1 MPGRTAN
8 SFGTQEG
15 RSGRKRLFVIGS
27 SHDPAKAPV
36 NHSASKRCRV
46 GNRGCRDFWSE
57 IGSTALLNS
66 FLLLAEAV
74 LYFGVMVTL
83 FRFRNRIG
91 LGVFVCALGVM
102 HFLETYLASVFYVAL
117 PFGMVSPGS
126 AVLFSGKLVMLLLLY
141 VKEDAAT
148 VRQPIYGLLLG
159 NALMIGLVLILRLH
173 AISPLPDGKL
183 PDIGFIDQMGWLM
196 VWGTTLLFIDA
207 ILIILLYERLGRY
220 LRKALFTRILVSV
233 ACVLTFDQAGF
244 FTALHFFAGA
254 PIAVFFGGWIAKMGA
269 AVAYSV
275 MLVAYLRWFEA
286 RQIPAP
292 RGLSDI
298 FDTLTYRERY
308 EALVE
313 HVGRD
318 GLTGLLHR
326 GRFDSDGEAAVAASL
341 RKAEP
346 LSLLI
351 IDVDHFK
358 SINDRFGHSEGDK
371 VLKSM
376 ATLLGEVVSPG
387 DQAFRI
393 GGDEFAILC
402 SRPHSVAK
410 LLGETIRQAVKASA
424 STSRFDITI
433 SAGISTVSETT
444 LCLADLFA
452 LADQRLYKAKST
464 GRDRVVGE
472 PGSNEADSRTAWTRP
487 GRGLDA

>member
-1 MPGRTAN
+1 MESLT
-8 SFGTQEG
+8 
-15 RSGRKRLFVIGS
+15 I
-27 SHDPAKAPV
+27 
-36 NHSASKRCRV
+36 
-46 GNRGCRDFWSE
+46 RDFEKE

-74 LYFGVMVTL
+74 VYFSVMVTL
-83 FRFRNRIG
+83 FRFRRRIG

-141 VKEDAAT
+141 MKEDAAT

-159 NALMIGLVLILRLH
+159 NALMIGLVLLLRLH
-173 AISPLPDGKL
+173 TIAALPDGRL

-196 VWGTTLLFIDA
+196 VWGTTLLFVDA
-207 ILIILLYERLGRY
+207 ILIILLYEKLGRY
-220 LRKALFTRILVSV
+220 LRKAPFARILISV

-244 FTALHFFAGA
+244 FTALHFVAGA
-254 PIAVFFGGWIAKMGA
+254 PMAVFFGGWFAKMAA
-269 AVAYSV
+269 AVTFST
-275 MLVAYLRWFEA
+275 MLVAYLKWFEE
-286 RQIPAP
+286 RQVTAP
-292 RGLSDI
+292 RGLTDI

-326 GRFDSDGEAAVAASL
+326 GRFDADGEAAVQTSL
-341 RKAEP
+341 RTARP

-358 SINDRFGHSEGDK
+358 SINDRFGHAEGDK
-371 VLKSM
+371 VLK
-376 ATLLGEVVSPG
+376 AVAALLGEAASAE
-387 DQAFRI
+387 DQVFRI
-393 GGDEFAILC
+393 GGEEFAILS
-402 SRPHSVAK
+402 SRPHSVAR
-410 LLGETIRQAVKASA
+410 LFGESIRHAVKGSA
-424 STSRFDITI
+424 ATSRFELTV
-433 SAGISTVSETT
+433 SAGVSSVSETT
-444 LCLADLFA
+444 RCLADLFA

-472 PGSNEADSRTAWTRP
+472 PGGHEADTAAAWTKS
-487 GRGLDA
+487 AQI

>member
-1 MPGRTAN
+1 M
-8 SFGTQEG
+8 
-15 RSGRKRLFVIGS
+15 
-27 SHDPAKAPV
+27 
-36 NHSASKRCRV
+36 
-46 GNRGCRDFWSE
+46 
-57 IGSTALLNS
+57 LNS
-66 FLLLAEAV
+66 FLLFAEAV
-74 LYFGVMVTL
+74 LYFGIMVTL
-83 FRFRNRIG
+83 FRFRGRIG

-141 VKEDAAT
+141 IKEDAAT

-173 AISPLPDGKL
+173 DIAPLPDGKL
-183 PDIGFIDQMGWLM
+183 PDIGFIDEMGWLM
-196 VWGTTLLFIDA
+196 VWGTTLLFVDA
-207 ILIILLYERLGRY
+207 ILIILLYEKLGKY

-244 FTALHFFAGA
+244 FTALHFVTGA
-254 PIAVFFGGWIAKMGA
+254 PVAVFFGGWFAKIAA
-269 AVAYSV
+269 ALVYST
-275 MLVAYLRWFEA
+275 MLVAYIRWFEA
-286 RQIPAP
+286 RQVPAP

-326 GRFDSDGEAAVAASL
+326 GRFDSDGEAAVATSL
-341 RKAEP
+341 QTARP

-358 SINDRFGHSEGDK
+358 SINDRFGHAEGDR
-371 VLKSM
+371 VLK
-376 ATLLGEVVSPG
+376 ALAILLGELVG
-387 DQAFRI
+387 TDDQLFRI
-393 GGDEFAILC
+393 GGEEFAILGW
-402 SRPHSVAK
+402 RPQPLAR
-410 LLGETIRQAVKASA
+410 LLGETVRQAVKTSA
-424 STSRFDITI
+424 STSRFDVTV

-444 LCLADLFA
+444 RCLADLFA

-472 PGSNEADSRTAWTRP
+472 PGGNEADGRNTWTRP
-487 GRGLDA
+487 ERSAGA

>member
-1 MPGRTAN
+1 VESLARRD
-8 SFGTQEG
+8 FGTG
-15 RSGRKRLFVIGS
+15 
-27 SHDPAKAPV
+27 
-36 NHSASKRCRV
+36 
-46 GNRGCRDFWSE
+46 

-66 FLLLAEAV
+66 FLLLAEAL

-83 FRFRNRIG
+83 FRFRSRIG

-117 PFGMVSPGS
+117 PFGLVSPGS

-141 VKEDAAT
+141 IKEDAAT

-159 NALMIGLVLILRLH
+159 NGLMIGLVLLLRLH
-173 AISPLPDGKL
+173 AIATLPDGRV
-183 PDIGFIDQMGWLM
+183 PDIGFIDEMGWLM
-196 VWGTTLLFIDA
+196 VWGTTLLVVDA
-207 ILIILLYERLGRY
+207 ILIILLYEKLGRY
-220 LRKALFTRILVSV
+220 MRKSPFARVLVSV

-244 FTALHFFAGA
+244 FAALHIFADA
-254 PIAVFFGGWIAKMGA
+254 PFTVFFGGWFAKMIA
-269 AVAYSV
+269 ALIFST

-286 RQIPAP
+286 RQIVVP

-308 EALVE
+308 EALVK

-326 GRFDSDGEAAVAASL
+326 GSFETDGEAAVTASL
-341 RKAEP
+341 RTTKP

-358 SINDRFGHSEGDK
+358 SINDRFGHAEGDK
-371 VLKSM
+371 VLKSI
-376 ATLLGEVVSPG
+376 AAVLTEAIGED

-393 GGDEFAILC
+393 GGEEFAVLC
-402 SRPHSVAK
+402 SRPHSVAR
-410 LLGETIRQAVKASA
+410 LFGESIRHAVKASA
-424 STSRFDITI
+424 IASKFDLTV
-433 SAGISTVSETT
+433 SAGVSTVSDSTRR
-444 LCLADLFA
+444 LADLFA
-452 LADQRLYKAKST
+452 LADQRLYKAKLT

-472 PGSNEADSRTAWTRP
+472 PAGSENHGAARTAP
-487 GRGLDA
+487 GHSTGL

>member
-1 MPGRTAN
+1 MESLA
-8 SFGTQEG
+8 
-15 RSGRKRLFVIGS
+15 I
-27 SHDPAKAPV
+27 
-36 NHSASKRCRV
+36 
-46 GNRGCRDFWSE
+46 RDFEKE

-74 LYFGVMVTL
+74 VYFSVMVTL
-83 FRFRNRIG
+83 FRFRQRIG

-141 VKEDAAT
+141 MKEDAAT

-159 NALMIGLVLILRLH
+159 NALMIGLVLLLRLH
-173 AISPLPDGKL
+173 AVAPLPDGRQ
-183 PDIGFIDQMGWLM
+183 PDMSFIDEMGWLM
-196 VWGTTLLFIDA
+196 VWGTTLLFVDA
-207 ILIILLYERLGRY
+207 ILIILLYEKLGRT
-220 LRKALFTRILVSV
+220 LRKAPFARILTSV

-244 FTALHFFAGA
+244 FTALHFVAGA
-254 PIAVFFGGWIAKMGA
+254 PIAVFFGGWFAKMA
-269 AVAYSV
+269 AALIFST
-275 MLVAYLRWFEA
+275 MLVAYLKWFEE
-286 RQIPAP
+286 RQITAP
-292 RGLSDI
+292 RGLTDI

-326 GRFDSDGEAAVAASL
+326 GRFDADGEAAVQVSL
-341 RKAEP
+341 RTARP

-358 SINDRFGHSEGDK
+358 SINDRFGHAEGDK
-371 VLKSM
+371 VLKAVAS
-376 ATLLGEVVSPG
+376 LLGETASAE
-387 DQAFRI
+387 DQVFRI
-393 GGDEFAILC
+393 GGEEFAILS
-402 SRPHSVAK
+402 SRPHPVAR
-410 LLGETIRQAVKASA
+410 LFGESIRYAVKGSA
-424 STSRFDITI
+424 ATSRFELTV
-433 SAGISTVSETT
+433 SAGVSSVSETT
-444 LCLADLFA
+444 RCLADLFA

-472 PGSNEADSRTAWTRP
+472 PGGHEADTAAAWTRS
-487 GRGLDA
+487 AQI

>member
-1 MPGRTAN
+1 MESLA
-8 SFGTQEG
+8 
-15 RSGRKRLFVIGS
+15 I
-27 SHDPAKAPV
+27 
-36 NHSASKRCRV
+36 
-46 GNRGCRDFWSE
+46 RDFEKE

-74 LYFGVMVTL
+74 VYFSVMVTL
-83 FRFRNRIG
+83 FRFRRRIG
-91 LGVFVCALGVM
+91 LGVFICALGVM

-141 VKEDAAT
+141 MKEDAAT

-159 NALMIGLVLILRLH
+159 NALMIGLVLLLRLH
-173 AISPLPDGKL
+173 VIAALPDGRL

-196 VWGTTLLFIDA
+196 VWGTTLLFVDA
-207 ILIILLYERLGRY
+207 ILIILLYEKLGRY
-220 LRKALFTRILVSV
+220 LRKAPFARILISV

-244 FTALHFFAGA
+244 FTALHFVAGA
-254 PIAVFFGGWIAKMGA
+254 PIAVFFGGWFAKVAA
-269 AVAYSV
+269 AVTFST
-275 MLVAYLRWFEA
+275 MLVAYLKWFEE
-286 RQIPAP
+286 RQVTAP
-292 RGLSDI
+292 RGLTDI

-326 GRFDSDGEAAVAASL
+326 GRFDADGEAAVQVSL
-341 RKAEP
+341 RTARP

-358 SINDRFGHSEGDK
+358 SINDRFGHAEGDK
-371 VLKSM
+371 VLK
-376 ATLLGEVVSPG
+376 AVAALLREVASPE
-387 DQAFRI
+387 DQVFRI
-393 GGDEFAILC
+393 GGEEFAIVSSC
-402 SRPHSVAK
+402 PHSVAR
-410 LLGETIRQAVKASA
+410 LLGESIRHAIKASA
-424 STSRFDITI
+424 ATSRFEFTV
-433 SAGISTVSETT
+433 STGVSSVSETT
-444 LCLADLFA
+444 RCLADLFA

-472 PGSNEADSRTAWTRP
+472 PGGHEADTAAAWTKSARI
-487 GRGLDA
+487 

>member
-1 MPGRTAN
+1 M
-8 SFGTQEG
+8 
-15 RSGRKRLFVIGS
+15 
-27 SHDPAKAPV
+27 
-36 NHSASKRCRV
+36 
-46 GNRGCRDFWSE
+46 
-57 IGSTALLNS
+57 LNS
-66 FLLLAEAV
+66 FLLFAEAV
-74 LYFGVMVTL
+74 LYFGIMVTL
-83 FRFRNRIG
+83 FRFRGRIG

-141 VKEDAAT
+141 IKEDAAT

-173 AISPLPDGKL
+173 DIAPLPGGGL
-183 PDIGFIDQMGWLM
+183 PDIGFIDEMGWLM
-196 VWGTTLLFIDA
+196 VWGTTLLFVDA
-207 ILIILLYERLGRY
+207 ILVILLYEELGKY
-220 LRKALFTRILVSV
+220 LRKALFTRILVCV

-244 FTALHFFAGA
+244 FTALHFVTGA
-254 PIAVFFGGWIAKMGA
+254 PVAVFFGGWFAKMAA
-269 AVAYSV
+269 AVVYST
-275 MLVAYLRWFEA
+275 MLVAYIRWFEA
-286 RQIPAP
+286 RQVPAP

-326 GRFDSDGEAAVAASL
+326 GRFDSDGEAAVATSL
-341 RKAEP
+341 RTARP

-358 SINDRFGHSEGDK
+358 SINDRFGHAEGDR
-371 VLKSM
+371 VLK
-376 ATLLGEVVSPG
+376 ALAILLGELVG
-387 DQAFRI
+387 TDDQLFRI
-393 GGDEFAILC
+393 GGEEFAILGW
-402 SRPHSVAK
+402 RPQPLAR
-410 LLGETIRQAVKASA
+410 LLGETVRQAVKMSA
-424 STSRFDITI
+424 STSRFDITV

-444 LCLADLFA
+444 RCLADLFA

-472 PGSNEADSRTAWTRP
+472 PGGNEADGRNTWTRP
-487 GRGLDA
+487 ERSAGA